1 MEVFENITSSAL
13 NRGMICPS
21 SLTRKVKANT
31 KDTETQD
38 RAGKVGNE
46 VHNYL
51 EIVCHENFPSLS
63 YLSENLEE
71 LLDSELEESSRL
83 RIAGIDTNK
92 LPKGRTEVAVKYNP
106 RTCYGKEIKLK
117 EKRNYEIDSN
127 FIFGTCDLVYESKDG
142 KELNILDWKTGTD
155 EYASDS
161 VQLRFFAV
169 AFNAIY
175 RNIFKRIITK
185 IGMVRVDGSIEY
197 SEKIYEKKDLE
208 IAELQFKDLFEAVLK
223 EREAKDGKGYQSFVP
238 GSHCYYCPNLSQCS
252 IGSGETLRERYL
264 NFSLGEKWDWL
275 GVQKQWIESEI
286 DRIKGLAAESPIFLP
301 NGKELTGTYQ
311 ERIYL
316 NEKKTFATLS
326 KLLGRE
332 EAEKLGE
339 FKVTLKDLQ
348 VRFGNET
355 QEVIKQLNDLGCI
368 ERRSQFVVRAR
379 KAVK

>member
-1 MEVFENITSSAL
+1 MEAFENITSSAL

-31 KDTETQD
+31 KDTEIQD
-38 RAGKVGNE
+38 RASKIGSE
-46 VHNYL
+46 VHSYL
-51 EIVCHENFPSLS
+51 ELVCNWELS
-63 YLSENLEE
+63 SNGNLCDKLEALLNSEI
-71 LLDSELEESSRL
+71 EESSRL
-83 RIAGIDTNK
+83 RIAGIDTSK
-92 LPKGRTEVAVKYNP
+92 LPRGRTEVAVKYNP

-185 IGMVRVDGSIEY
+185 IGMVRHDGAIEY

-208 IAELQFKDLFEAVLK
+208 IAENEFASLYSAVLK
-223 EREAKDGKGYQSFVP
+223 EREAKDSKGNQSFVP
-238 GSHCYYCPNLSQCS
+238 GSHCYYCPNLNQCS
-252 IGSGETLRERYL
+252 IGSGQVSKDRYMGM
-264 NFSLGEKWDWL
+264 SLGEKWDWL
-275 GVQKQWIESEI
+275 GVQRQWIESEI
-286 DRIKGLAAESPIFLP
+286 DRLKGLATEAPIALP
-301 NGKELTGTYQ
+301 NGKELTGSYQ

-316 NEKKTFATLS
+316 NEKKTFSTLE